1 MRVLIAC
8 EYSGRVRDAFIK
20 DGHEAMSCDLL
31 QTDAPGPHY
40 KGDVRDVLDYP
51 WDLMIA
57 HPPCTDLSVSGAAWF
72 AKKQMV
78 GAQQA
83 SASFFLM
90 LAKCDIPR
98 IAIENPV
105 CIMSSLWRKPDQ
117 VIQPY
122 MFGHMEQK
130 ATCLWLK
137 GLRPLT
143 PTNNVKDEMMKLPRN
158 QRERMHFLPPS
169 KDRWKLRSETYQG
182 IADAM
187 AMQWGGKHEAN
198 LDLFMESA

>member
-8 EYSGRVRDAFIK
+8 EYSGRVRDAFLAK
-20 DGHEAMSCDLL
+20 GHEAMSCDLL
-31 QTDAPGPHY
+31 PTDTPGPHY
-40 KGDVRDVLDYP
+40 QGDVFDVVDYP

-72 AKKQMV
+72 AKKKMV

-83 SASFFLM
+83 SASFFLK
-90 LAKCDIPR
+90 LAKLDIPR

-105 CIMSSLWRKPDQ
+105 CVMSSLWRKPDQ
-117 VIQPY
+117 VIQPW

-137 GLRPLT
+137 GLKPLQE
-143 PTNNVKDEMMKLPRN
+143 TNNVKDEMMQLPKN
-158 QRERMHFLPPS
+158 VRERLHYLPPS
-169 KDRWKLRSETYQG
+169 EDRWKLRSETYQG
-182 IADAM
+182 IANAM
-187 AMQWGGKHEAN
+187 AEQWGNA
-198 LDLFMESA
+198 